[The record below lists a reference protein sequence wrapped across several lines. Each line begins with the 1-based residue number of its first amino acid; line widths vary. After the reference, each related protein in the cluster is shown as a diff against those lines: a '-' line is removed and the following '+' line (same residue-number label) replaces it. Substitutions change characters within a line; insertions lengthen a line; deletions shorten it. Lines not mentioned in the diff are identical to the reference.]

1 MCRVK
6 AKSPALHT
14 PGMSEEVRRIYLKA
28 MCEHAGRANLEGRAA
43 IKYLSLCDPD
53 LCTAPAPELLNA
65 MELVDVSDLAVM
77 HAA

>member
-1 MCRVK
+1 M
-6 AKSPALHT
+6 
-14 PGMSEEVRRIYLKA
+14 KA